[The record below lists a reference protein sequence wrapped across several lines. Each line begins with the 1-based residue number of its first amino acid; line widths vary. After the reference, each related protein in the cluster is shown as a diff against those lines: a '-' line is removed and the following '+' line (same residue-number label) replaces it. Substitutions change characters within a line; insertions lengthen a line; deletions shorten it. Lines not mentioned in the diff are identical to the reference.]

1 MARSSSRSRARSA
14 PRHATTRTTA
24 ARGGGG
30 GLAKYILPAAAVGVV
45 AYLLWP
51 KTAKAAT
58 STGPTP
64 PTPPDVRPPPPP
76 PPPPPPQPFPPG
88 ATLGKIAVAGFPGMN
103 VRSRPSPSGAL
114 VTSLPNGT
122 VFQMTDPLSVQGYA
136 DYIPEEGLT
145 PSPNNRW
152 AAIRT
157 ANGVTGYLRAIG
169 PAGEMNIQLVRAGD
183 IASQMPMGEAPPPP
197 AGGYPGARSAGSS
210 STGALMPFLP
220 FHPHYPHHLRHPQR
234 LPAPPGWR
242 GW

>member
-58 STGPTP
+58 APT
-64 PTPPDVRPPPPP
+64 PTPPDPNPTPPNPT
-76 PPPPPPQPFPPG
+76 PFPPG

-103 VRSRPSPSGAL
+103 VRSRPSPAGDL
-114 VTSLPNGT
+114 RTSLPNGT

-183 IASQMPMGEAPPPP
+183 IASQMPMGEGAPPP
-197 AGGYPGARSAGSS
+197 AGGYPG
-210 STGALMPFLP
+210 TGALMPFLP